1 MVNSLFWFR
10 RDLRL
15 EDHRALH
22 TAAAMSDQLVAVF
35 VVEPKRFGTAGP
47 ARRPFL
53 LDCLEEL
60 DRSIAGGLHVIVGD
74 PAEKLREAAAEFGA
88 TKIFATAEVSPAGAK
103 RDRLAQNALRGTG
116 IELSFIDSPY
126 LNLPGRV
133 LSGSDQPYKVF
144 TPYWKAAALFG
155 VEPPVERVETTWV
168 PSRSPFDRAGLE
180 RLEVI
185 VDPRVAA
192 VEAPGPTSL
201 LRGGERLALERLASF
216 ADRVDRYDEERNFPA
231 KDVTSRL
238 SADLHF
244 GTLHPRTIIQEIGFS
259 TKGRAAF
266 IRQLYWREFYAD
278 IAHFNPQTL
287 WEDLNPN
294 FIATDHGDEAE
305 RRFVAWALGETG
317 YPLVDAAM
325 QQLLHEGYMHN
336 RVRMLTASFLV
347 KDLHLPWQWGAK
359 WFLHRLVD
367 GDSANNAHGWQWTAG
382 VGTDAS
388 PYNRVFNPDLQ
399 AERFDAEQ
407 IYIRTWLGEQAAQ
420 PSMFSPLD
428 QLSAPRSPIVD
439 HAAERLEALRRLG
452 EAKERG
458 R

>member
-1 MVNSLFWFR
+1 MVTSIFWFR

-22 TAAAMSDQLVAVF
+22 AAAAQSDQLVGVF
-35 VVEPKRFGTAGP
+35 VVEPRRFGSAGP

-60 DRSIAGGLHVIVGD
+60 DRSIEGGLHVVVGD
-74 PAEKLREAAAEFGA
+74 PAVKLQEIAAEFGA
-88 TKIFATAEVSPAGAK
+88 SRIVATAEVSPAGAK
-103 RDRLAQNALRGTG
+103 RDQAVQDALRGSG
-116 IELSFIDSPY
+116 IELSFVDSPY

-133 LSGSDQPYKVF
+133 LSGSGQPYKVF

-155 VEPPVERVETTWV
+155 TEPPVERVETSWV
-168 PSRSPFDRAGLE
+168 PSRSPFDRAALE
-180 RLEVI
+180 QLEVI
-185 VDPRVAA
+185 IDPRIAGVG
-192 VEAPGPTSL
+192 APDPTL
-201 LRGGERLALERLASF
+201 VIRGGERQAHERLLAFSN
-216 ADRVDRYDEERNFPA
+216 RVDRYDEERNFPA

-244 GTLHPRTIIQEIGFS
+244 GTLHPRTIAQEIGTS
-259 TKGRAAF
+259 TKGRASF

-278 IAHFNPQTL
+278 IAYFNPQTL

-294 FIATDHGDEAE
+294 FIETDEGDEAE

-325 QQLLHEGYMHN
+325 RQLLHEGYMHN

-388 PYNRVFNPDLQ
+388 PYNRVFNPELQ

-407 IYIRTWLGEQAAQ
+407 IYIRTWLGEQTAE
-420 PSMFSPLD
+420 PTIFTPVEMV
-428 QLSAPRSPIVD
+428 SAPRSPIVD
-439 HAAERLEALRRLG
+439 HGAERLEALRRLG